1 MTIYTTNNCIFCKNA
16 KDYLIQHNI
25 EYLEINLNTSEK
37 KEEFKKTTGL
47 KTVPQIYDYGNNHI
61 GGYEDLVSYLQKGKS
76 VHG

>member
-1 MTIYTTNNCIFCKNA
+1 MTIYTTDNCSFCKAA

-37 KEEFKKTTGL
+37 KEEFKKTTGF

-61 GGYEDLVSYLQKGKS
+61 GGYDELVSYLQGEKYG
-76 VHG
+76 